1 MVNKLFIVVMYSD
14 FNRNRIGYAGLFPS
28 KQEILKRIP
37 ILNYNDLVFKPK
49 KYKTCKALFDCV
61 EVTGDKKILFNTY
74 HLCDHKRKPKNP
86 VFAPVNNK
94 VSGSGI
100 L

>member
-1 MVNKLFIVVMYSD
+1 MTNKLFIVVMYSD

-61 EVTGDKKILFNTY
+61 EVTGDNKILFNSY
-74 HLCDHKRKPKNP
+74 HLCDHKKVKPKNP
-86 VFAPVNNK
+86 VFAP
-94 VSGSGI
+94 
-100 L
+100 